1 MAVTLINSNLH
12 LSDAQLLALGLVRQN
27 QGYHVYYKGDGIKTN
42 AYTFNLPSA
51 IGVGNP
57 TAAVATVLVGKNLE
71 FSMTLRH
78 FFLDET
84 LRYKQSYQGQ
94 KRTATASSKQGKRT
108 EVLATTNYVV
118 TEGVHIIK
126 AAVTRR
132 GGLNIFVD
140 DEPLLQGGKRQFG
153 TLRALDINVA
163 GITVY
168 EAHFAYPGRASYAVF
183 HANGLEMPKN
193 PTMYPSSYIQ
203 FSGKPFEKKRPRI
216 EIRYSFIQKDPEE
229 IIYFRKEAAPVT
241 EKIQVVFKVFEEH
254 FSIWTSEGLEIVTAT
269 VFRAP
274 SFFGIY
280 EFVLDAMLVCVP
292 TS

>member
-1 MAVTLINSNLH
+1 
-12 LSDAQLLALGLVRQN
+12 
-27 QGYHVYYKGDGIKTN
+27 
-42 AYTFNLPSA
+42 
-51 IGVGNP
+51 
-57 TAAVATVLVGKNLE
+57 
-71 FSMTLRH
+71 
-78 FFLDET
+78 
-84 LRYKQSYQGQ
+84 
-94 KRTATASSKQGKRT
+94 
-108 EVLATTNYVV
+108 
-118 TEGVHIIK
+118 
-126 AAVTRR
+126 
-132 GGLNIFVD
+132 IFVD

-183 HANGLEMPKN
+183 HAVFTVLC
-193 PTMYPSSYIQ
+193 YV
-203 FSGKPFEKKRPRI
+203 RPRI

-280 EFVLDAMLVCVP
+280 EFVLDAMLVVRFSVAINHR
-292 TS
+292 TVKE